1 MPSPPNRCIRAFFGR
16 AIDSRIFFRVG
27 ADVALRMRSIFGDFR
42 YICRNLSPN
51 GGFFIAGRTCFETL
65 LRPYG
70 ARRRVARH
78 PARFGLR
85 TAGAQRRG
93 KDDAHPHRQPHYGA
107 RRRAGALR
115 RTASRVRRR
124 AAHRLPARGA
134 RPLQEDEGGRAGA
147 LFRTAQ
153 RAVACRGA
161 ACGCGST
168 GSTSRRG
175 GTVASRS
182 CRREWRRRY
191 SSSSRCCTN
200 PNC

>member
-115 RTASRVRRR
+115 RTA
-124 AAHRLPARGA
+124 
-134 RPLQEDEGGRAGA
+134 
-147 LFRTAQ
+147 
-153 RAVACRGA
+153 
-161 ACGCGST
+161 CGCGST